1 MTSVLKKPSLN
12 PILHD
17 YENKE
22 TIRLNNVF
30 DLFTAAC
37 KLHKEQTIWET
48 FEETR
53 QNHFWMLMR
62 GLELAG
68 DHNQVDSLK
77 TLACLLRDEDFI
89 KRRVTAYF
97 GENATG
103 FLMDSQDRNFFNPS
117 YTDTR
122 KFMYEFI
129 PSLANTEYFHQTPW
143 FRLVVS
149 YVLKKRNLEFII
161 TVLYS

>member
-17 YENKE
+17 YENEE
-22 TIRLNNVF
+22 TIRLNKVF
-30 DLFTAAC
+30 DLFAGAC
-37 KLHKEQTIWET
+37 RSQKEQTIWET

-53 QNHFWMLMR
+53 QNHFWYLMR

-68 DHNQVDSLK
+68 IHNQVDSLK

-89 KRRVTAYF
+89 KRRVTAYG

-103 FLMDSQDRNFFNPS
+103 FLMDWWNRDLLEPVHANIRE
-117 YTDTR
+117 
-122 KFMYEFI
+122 FMYEFI
-129 PSLANTEYFHQTPW
+129 PSLAKTQYFHQTPW
-143 FRLVVS
+143 FRLMVA
-149 YVLKKRNLEFII
+149 YVLKRRDLEFLII
-161 TVLYS
+161 DLLS